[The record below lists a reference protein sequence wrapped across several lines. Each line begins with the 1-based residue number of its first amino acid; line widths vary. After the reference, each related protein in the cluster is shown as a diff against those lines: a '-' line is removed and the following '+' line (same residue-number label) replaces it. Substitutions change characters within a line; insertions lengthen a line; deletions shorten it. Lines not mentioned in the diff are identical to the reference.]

1 MDHLT
6 LLQRQLT
13 AAFPELDLRLD
24 EMLARYTSF
33 RIGGPAEVMAFPR
46 NQQELARLLQGAD
59 QMGIRP
65 VILGAGTNILASDAG
80 RRGLVICTKGC
91 LDGVEQ
97 VDSTHIRALAGTT
110 MAKLATFAANVG
122 LSGLEFA
129 HGIPG
134 SVGGGLYMNAGAYGG
149 EMKQVAES
157 VQYFDQKGRVFC
169 RSGSELAFSY
179 RHSMFTGTDHVIVS
193 AVFAL
198 TKAPEA
204 DIKSRMQELM
214 QKRRSSQPLEYPSA
228 GSTFKRPQNGY
239 AAALIE
245 QAGLKGRRVG
255 DAAVSEK
262 HAGFVVNL
270 GHATQRDVLDLI
282 GQIQTRVMETSGI
295 FLEPEVIRLSE
306 R

>member
-13 AAFPELDLRLD
+13 AAFPELDLRL
-24 EMLARYTSF
+24 EEPLARYTSF

-46 NQQELARLLQGAD
+46 NQQELAQLLQGAD

-97 VDSTHIRALAGTT
+97 VDSTHIRALAGTA

-157 VQYFDQKGRVFC
+157 VQYFDRKGRAFC
-169 RSGSELAFSY
+169 SSGSELAFSY

-204 DIKSRMQELM
+204 EIKARMQELM
-214 QKRRSSQPLEYPSA
+214 QKRRASQPLEYPSA
-228 GSTFKRPQNGY
+228 GSTFKRPPSGY

-245 QAGLKGRRVG
+245 QAGLKGIRVG